1 MEVKVGRMVTQSP
14 SVQTCRFPR
23 PRRVVVLTLLVLFC
37 FVAPAFSQ
45 EGATAAQA
53 DLDQL
58 VERAQIIVRGQVK
71 SVTIEPHPQFPNL
84 QTVVITLSV
93 TRVLKGAAG
102 PTLIFRQFQWDSR
115 DASNLAGYKGAGE
128 VLLFLNP
135 VSQYGLTSTVGLEQ
149 GHFRVLPDGKGNRYV
164 VNGRAN
170 LGLFNQVPA
179 KAAARGV
186 AFSKPVQEMLAN
198 SQGRASL
205 ESFEEAVRTLAGSPK

>member
-1 MEVKVGRMVTQSP
+1 MIRVSSTLTP
-14 SVQTCRFPR
+14 LCPL
-23 PRRVVVLTLLVLFC
+23 PCRVVVLSLIILLF
-37 FVAPAFSQ
+37 FVASAFSQ
-45 EGATAAQA
+45 SGASTAPA

-58 VERAQIIVRGQVK
+58 VQGAQNIVRGQIL
-71 SVTIEPHPQFPNL
+71 SATIEPHPQFPNL

-93 TRVLKGAAG
+93 TKVLKGSAG
-102 PTLIFRQFQWDSR
+102 STLTFRQFEWDSR
-115 DASNLAGYKGAGE
+115 DASSLAGYKSAGE

-149 GHFRVLPDGKGNRYV
+149 GRFRVLPDGKGNRYV
-164 VNGRAN
+164 VNGRGN

-198 SQGRASL
+198 PKGKASL
-205 ESFEEAVRTLAGSPK
+205 ESFEEAVRTLAGTPK